1 MILSAHFVYILSD
14 SAREKDSKVVPR
26 SNGEKGSFCTFRSS
40 CWQTQWLPR
49 TTSPFLSRAVPSQC
63 VVSPVSVT
71 QVWPG
76 TPTSLLEF
84 EWEQKPYSTITVR
97 APLCVTFPRAI
108 VSDRLVPWTPGPSL
122 LSPSRSNWFPKTVK
136 WKHGDPWKRGLGHCC
151 GLNVCVPLTPK
162 VVVFVGKTF
171 GMWLGHQ
178 VAPHE
183 WD

>member
-84 EWEQKPYSTITVR
+84 EWEQRPYSTIAVR
-97 APLCVTFPRAI
+97 APLCVTFPK
-108 VSDRLVPWTPGPSL
+108 PS
-122 LSPSRSNWFPKTVK
+122 SQTVWFPEPHVLPCSAPPDLIDSPRLWNGNTVI
-136 WKHGDPWKRGLGHCC
+136 RGRGAWDI
-151 GLNVCVPLTPK
+151 
-162 VVVFVGKTF
+162 VVDWMFVS
-171 GMWLGHQ
+171 
-178 VAPHE
+178 P
-183 WD
+183 